1 MEESTVKATIGASAF
16 QVTLD
21 DEVHRWLADEPA
33 SLGGGDTGP
42 SPHSLL
48 LSSLGACT
56 SITLKMY
63 AAHKKW
69 ALDDVEVTLDIVTDD
84 AGTTIHRTIALH
96 GELSGEQRERLLQ
109 IANACPLHKVL
120 TRPIAIET
128 GLAAVQT

>member
-1 MEESTVKATIGASAF
+1 MEDSTVTATIGATAF

-21 DEVHRWLADEPA
+21 NGVNRWLADEPA
-33 SLGGGDTGP
+33 SKGGGDTGP
-42 SPHSLL
+42 SPDDLL

-56 SITLKMY
+56 AITLKMY

-69 ALDDVEVTLDIVTDD
+69 ALDDVEVTLDLVTDN
-84 AGTTIHRTIALH
+84 AGTTIHRTITLH

-128 GLAAVQT
+128 GLAAART